1 GVGMTPFGK
10 FLDRGLTDLG
20 LPACLAAIEDAGL
33 EPSQIQ
39 AAYCGNVFGG
49 PVPGERLVAAMG
61 LGGIPVTNVENY
73 YSSGSTALREAAIA
87 VGSGL
92 HDIVLVIG
100 VEKLFG
106 RVSDGLLPDDEDQE
120 GALGLVMAA
129 QYAMRFQLHRERY
142 GTTREQMAMVSVKNH
157 RNAVHNPNSQ
167 YRKEFTLD
175 QVMGSRPIVEPG
187 IHLLD
192 CAPIGDGAAAV
203 VVMSKDRARR

>member
-1 GVGMTPFGK
+1 MESTVIAGVGMTPFGK

-73 YSSGSTALREAAIA
+73 CSSGSTALREAAIA

-106 RVSDGLLPDDEDQE
+106 RVSDGLLPDDDDVQR
-120 GALGLVMAA
+120 ALAILGPLFG
-129 QYAMRFQLHRERY
+129 R
-142 GTTREQMAMVSVKNH
+142 
-157 RNAVHNPNSQ
+157 
-167 YRKEFTLD
+167 
-175 QVMGSRPIVEPG
+175 
-187 IHLLD
+187 
-192 CAPIGDGAAAV
+192 AAAGT
-203 VVMSKDRARR
+203 